1 MKVCILVSIFILAIV
16 SIPWFTAYNITYVT
30 KETLTQT
37 VSPTGLHD
45 DILINKALQ
54 ELSEG
59 KGIYEYSY
67 SWETRRYFR
76 LPWQSLF
83 TFSSRVDT
91 LEGGRLY
98 LPGNYNIQDTIRAGE
113 GD

>member
-1 MKVCILVSIFILAIV
+1 MKVCILVSIFILAVV

-59 KGIYEYSY
+59 KGIYEYSCQ
-67 SWETRRYFR
+67 WERDKYFR
-76 LPWQSLF
+76 WPWQPQF

-98 LPGNYNIQDTIRAGE
+98 LPEDYTIQDTIRVGE
-113 GD
+113 